1 MSRCNTTQ
9 PKSAA
14 TGAKSASCCA
24 GAKTTGSPGCAN
36 GSQGSRSSA
45 APMPPSA
52 CDPTQTSSGGAAA
65 AASVAR
71 GLNPVGRR
79 VALWD
84 ELLPRAL
91 PLFERFGPVVAAGV
105 LGIGPERLV
114 AFAEAMRHRGARYT
128 GARIQKRSA
137 EQTAR
142 AIREAAEWEAEGR
155 PGVVS
160 EPGQSAKAAAPAAS
174 QARPAAGRRVVIPP
188 GARLTVAPP
197 FVDRR
202 WEPEPGYVGPF
213 GLAGIG
219 RDVRTGEA
227 WE

>member
-9 PKSAA
+9 LKSTA
-14 TGAKSASCCA
+14 TGAKSA
-24 GAKTTGSPGCAN
+24 
-36 GSQGSRSSA
+36 
-45 APMPPSA
+45 SA

-79 VALWD
+79 GALWD

-160 EPGQSAKAAAPAAS
+160 EPETADPAAS
-174 QARPAAGRRVVIPP
+174 QARPAAGRLVVIPP
-188 GARLTVAPP
+188 GARITVAPP

-202 WEPEPGYVGPF
+202 WEPSPGYVGPF
-213 GLAGIG
+213 MRAGVG

-227 WE
+227 WTQSMDLRIRAEIAPNAEVSR

>member
-1 MSRCNTTQ
+1 MKTKSSASATAA
-9 PKSAA
+9 KSAKSSA
-14 TGAKSASCCA
+14 GAKSA
-24 GAKTTGSPGCAN
+24 GSPGCTT
-36 GSQGSRSSA
+36 GSHGSSESA

-155 PGVVS
+155 PGVVG
-160 EPGQSAKAAAPAAS
+160 EPDPSVKTAAQAAP

-188 GARLTVAPP
+188 AARITVAPP

>member
-1 MSRCNTTQ
+1 MNRCNTKPRSRT
-9 PKSAA
+9 AI
-14 TGAKSASCCA
+14 GAKCGSCCA
-24 GAKTTGSPGCAN
+24 GAKSTGSPGCAT

-160 EPGQSAKAAAPAAS
+160 EPETAAPAAS

-188 GARLTVAPP
+188 GARITVAPP

-202 WEPEPGYVGPF
+202 WEPEPGYVESF
-213 GLAGIG
+213 RLAGIG
-219 RDVRTGEA
+219 RDVQTGEA
-227 WE
+227 WR